1 MIKNIR
7 HSGIVVRDIIESY
20 NFYVDLGFLIESDEI
35 EKGKFLDTILGID
48 DCKIRVIKMS
58 CDNQMIELLDY
69 ENPKSKDFEKEE
81 QRTAYTL
88 LHRLVFNL
96 KRIMQ
101 KIPFVRSQLGTYAT
115 ALFLLKE
122 KYNIENLPEGEI
134 NKFLMEN
141 KMVSFDNN
149 ISEEVV
155 GFGNMLPMGEYKLKD
170 LVTADDEEIDAQKG
184 DIVTALEDTPPS
196 DRVLGVDIFPVI
208 HQKSNKKIYISLEDI
223 DD

>member
-1 MIKNIR
+1 MSR
-7 HSGIVVRDIIESY
+7 A
-20 NFYVDLGFLIESDEI
+20 VDLFVTYRFLKLLVTPWKKQDAYKLGIIDD
-35 EKGKFLDTILGID
+35 KGKNLI
-48 DCKIRVIKMS
+48 
-58 CDNQMIELLDY
+58 
-69 ENPKSKDFEKEE
+69 KSKDFEKEE

-141 KMVSFDNN
+141 KLVNFDNN
-149 ISEEVV
+149 ISEEVI
-155 GFGNMLPMGEYKLKD
+155 GFSSMLPMGEYKLKD
-170 LVTADDEEIDAQKG
+170 QVTADDEEIDAQPG
-184 DIVTALEDTPPS
+184 DIVSALEDTPPS
-196 DRVLGVDIFPVI
+196 DRILGVDVFPVI
-208 HQKSNKKIYISLEDI
+208 HKKSNKIIYVSLEDI
-223 DD
+223 ND

>member
-1 MIKNIR
+1 MSIAIDLFVTYRFLKLLVTPWKKQEAYKL
-7 HSGIVVRDIIESY
+7 GIIDA
-20 NFYVDLGFLIESDEI
+20 
-35 EKGKFLDTILGID
+35 KGK
-48 DCKIRVIKMS
+48 
-58 CDNQMIELLDY
+58 LLK
-69 ENPKSKDFEKEE
+69 KSSDFTKEDE
-81 QRTAYTL
+81 RESFTL